1 MKKGLLQTLFISSIF
16 LINLVSAS
24 FHYGY
29 GRFSFRGFIDGFD
42 PVTLSLGLLFIV
54 FLLVLN
60 NLVFINLFRDQK
72 GVAFV
77 VSASISLL
85 AVYWMYQKGLY
96 LDEAIIFPVLIASM
110 AVIVIS
116 YILIN
121 GFKMNRAMSII
132 IAVAI
137 SGAIAFWAYTSN
149 FSLPS
154 DILFPIVS
162 FLLALGVIIL
172 ILKKKF
178 TWFLIISGLLL
189 ILTATSDIFYEKGIA
204 LIAGIILL
212 VIGLWLAWRN
222 RGRGSGG
229 GTRSLFSG
237 GGPGGTTGGPPG
249 VIRRGSQKAWSGTF
263 ARGRNMSVRRAEK
276 AAYKE
281 EARRQK
287 ERGRPER
294 EAYKEDAKRQRN
306 QQKGRE
312 KAEEEAYKE
321 EARRQKE
328 KKKAEEEAYKE
339 DAKRQQDEQI
349 QKQKEVFVKR
359 ENKLALARKLGISK
373 LEKQYQK
380 IYREFQEGIQNA
392 GDLSSQATRLGWTKS
407 GRTNPR
413 QGESEKQ
420 YKTRVKEANKTY
432 KTWYRQYSK
441 NIADEKKLKEIQARI
456 AHLQSKI

>member
-1 MKKGLLQTLFISSIF
+1 MKKGILQALFISSIF

-162 FLLALGVIIL
+162 FLLALGVIIS
-172 ILKKKF
+172 IWKKKF
-178 TWFLIISGLLL
+178 SWLLIISGLLL
-189 ILTATSDIFYEKGIA
+189 ILTTIFTDIFYEKGIA
-204 LIAGIILL
+204 LIAGIVLL
-212 VIGLWLAWRN
+212 VLGIFLK
-222 RGRGSGG
+222 
-229 GTRSLFSG
+229 
-237 GGPGGTTGGPPG
+237 
-249 VIRRGSQKAWSGTF
+249 RRGGKQRDKEPKINLRKLRESKELEAHIENAMRDKA
-263 ARGRNMSVRRAEK
+263 K
-276 AAYKE
+276 
-281 EARRQK
+281 RRQ
-287 ERGRPER
+287 
-294 EAYKEDAKRQRN
+294 AA
-306 QQKGRE
+306 
-312 KAEEEAYKE
+312 
-321 EARRQKE
+321 
-328 KKKAEEEAYKE
+328 
-339 DAKRQQDEQI
+339 RQQRSPQTS
-349 QKQKEVFVKR
+349 QRTPQQPTAQQSGKNR
-359 ENKLALARKLGISK
+359 NKLARKLGISK
-373 LEKQYQK
+373 LQKEVQRLSQELQGGLQKAGNLHTKSTSLGWNKTKEGNKYYKSWFRQYNQN
-380 IYREFQEGIQNA
+380 IQN
-392 GDLSSQATRLGWTKS
+392 
-407 GRTNPR
+407 
-413 QGESEKQ
+413 
-420 YKTRVKEANKTY
+420 
-432 KTWYRQYSK
+432 
-441 NIADEKKLKEIQARI
+441 EKKIREIQARI
-456 AHLQSKI
+456 QRLQNRLNRS